1 MDVIITVLLLTLT
14 FPSCSHSEWGDRRV
28 PGD

>member
-1 MDVIITVLLLTLT
+1 MDVITVLLLTLT
-14 FPSCSHSEWGDRRV
+14 FPSCSRSEWGDHTV